1 MHFNAGHPNWHTSGI
16 FNSEKVNRLS
26 CIMQGNIDTK
36 GTPRKTN
43 GMTGIISKMHPP
55 MIKNDD
61 RKQVKVDTM
70 P

>member
-1 MHFNAGHPNWHTSGI
+1 
-16 FNSEKVNRLS
+16 
-26 CIMQGNIDTK
+26 MQGNIDTK